1 MIVFEFT
8 LADLA
13 RTRFAISPMWEL
25 ITSLRVLRNSE
36 PAALHLPWVREAMPV
51 AAGLDLAL
59 VFALT
64 PPEGYIPD
72 FITPPPPDPV
82 PALDDEL
89 DRMAATTPEQ
99 VRAELR
105 ILFRGRELPPAAAAL
120 AADPADGLPELA
132 ATLRRYWDMTL
143 RPYWPRI
150 RALLEADLT
159 HRAGRMTDGGP
170 SRLFADLHD
179 GVRWAGDRL
188 EVPTLYDGT
197 VPLRGEGLLLI
208 PSAFTWRPFAITEP
222 PWQST
227 LVYPARGVALLWER
241 GEAAPDALAAVLGRA
256 RAELLSALEAPAS
269 TTELAGRLGRSAGG
283 ISEHLTA
290 LRDAGLVS
298 AARQGRSVLYVRTPV
313 ADRLVVSRPEPGG
326 G

>member
-25 ITSLRVLRNSE
+25 VTSLRVLRNPA
-36 PAALHLPWVREAMPV
+36 PAASHLPWVRDAMPV

-59 VFALT
+59 AFALT

-72 FITPPPPDPV
+72 FLTPPPARPA
-82 PALDDEL
+82 PALEDEL
-89 DRMAATTPEQ
+89 GDMRATAPGQ
-99 VRAELR
+99 VRTEVG
-105 ILFRGRELPPAAAAL
+105 ILFPDRSPPRVAAF
-120 AADPADGLPELA
+120 AADPVRGLEELA
-132 ATLRRYWDMTL
+132 VALRRYWDLTL
-143 RPYWPRI
+143 RAHWPRI
-150 RALLEADLT
+150 RALLDADLT
-159 HRAGRMTDGGP
+159 HRAGRLTDGGP

-208 PSAFTWRPFAITEP
+208 PSAFTWRPFAITSP
-222 PWQST
+222 PWQPT
-227 LVYPARGVALLWER
+227 LVYPARGVALLWAR

-256 RAELLSALEAPAS
+256 RAELLGALEAPAS

-290 LRDAGLVS
+290 LRGAGLVS

>member
-13 RTRFAISPMWEL
+13 RTRFAVSPVWEL
-25 ITSLRVLRNSE
+25 VTSLRVLRNPE
-36 PAALHLPWVREAMPV
+36 PAAQHLPWVREAMPV
-51 AAGLDLAL
+51 AAGLDLAIP
-59 VFALT
+59 FALT

-72 FITPPPPDPV
+72 FLTPPPPGPV
-82 PALDDEL
+82 SALDDEL
-89 DRMAATTPEQ
+89 DRMLATQPEQ
-99 VRAELR
+99 VRAELHT
-105 ILFRGRELPPAAAAL
+105 LFRGRDLPPRVAAFAE
-120 AADPADGLPELA
+120 DPVAGLHELA
-132 ATLRRYWDMTL
+132 ATFRRYWDLTL

-150 RALLEADLT
+150 RALLDADLT
-159 HRAGRMTDGGP
+159 HRAGRLTDGGP
-170 SRLFADLHD
+170 ARLFADLHD

-197 VPLRGEGLLLI
+197 VPLRGEGLLLM
-208 PSAFTWRPFAITEP
+208 PSAFTWRPFAITSA
-222 PWQST
+222 PWQPT
-227 LVYPARGVALLWER
+227 LVYPARGIALLWER
-241 GEAAPDALAAVLGRA
+241 GTAAPDALAAVLGRA
-256 RAELLSALEAPAS
+256 RAELLAALEAPAS

-313 ADRLVVSRPEPGG
+313 ADRLVVSPAGG